1 MGKGYLRLVAYLL
14 AILLSALLFVGCT
27 SDKKENDSEE
37 QVSSENGS
45 NVEQEQAS
53 GDSEKSENS
62 EETVEPGWKKDTSP
76 VTFDWYVH
84 FSWYNYNW
92 GETLISKYVQEKTG
106 VSINFIVP
114 AGNENEKLN
123 TMIASNTLPD
133 FVTLGWWE
141 DGVRKMIDGGLVYS
155 LNELADKYDPYFYEV
170 ASPQVLKW
178 YEQDDGKT
186 YGYPNFAVAPED
198 YDKYEKIPSNQ
209 TFVVRKDMYEALGKP
224 DMRTPEGF
232 LAALKAAKEK
242 FPEVNGQPLIP
253 IGLHEFTD
261 TGNYS
266 LESYLANFLAIPRE
280 KDGKLYDF
288 REDPEYIR
296 WLKTFRKANEM
307 GLLSPDIFIDK
318 RAQMEEKIAQG
329 RYFAMLYQRTDFVAA
344 QQALYERDP
353 NSIYIAV
360 DGPANSNLD
369 PPKLAGPGISGWTL
383 TMITKNCKHPDRAI
397 RFVSYW
403 LSEEG
408 QRDMYLGRQG
418 ETWDIIDGKEQY
430 LPEYAEMARNNREQF
445 DKVVGQDPLWMLGN
459 SLIQMRWAPEPG
471 PAVRQLEE
479 WTYGKAVSYAIYDNL
494 IPPSDS
500 EEGIIA
506 SRIADLWGQT
516 LPKLLLAK
524 SDEEFDQIY
533 QDFLKKRAEAGYEK
547 LLAWQMQ
554 KLEENKKKLGIK

>member
-1 MGKGYLRLVAYLL
+1 MFRKKRRFTLIAVYLL
-14 AILLSALLFVGCT
+14 VILLSVSLLAGCGSAT
-27 SDKKENDSEE
+27 DRDQKSGGQQTTTGDEKDDTQQSEVPVDE
-37 QVSSENGS
+37 G
-45 NVEQEQAS
+45 
-53 GDSEKSENS
+53 G
-62 EETVEPGWKKDTSP
+62 PGWRKDTSP
-76 VTFDWYVH
+76 VTLDWYVH

-106 VSINFIVP
+106 VAINFIVP

-133 FVTLGWWE
+133 VVTLGWWE
-141 DGVRKMIDGGLVYS
+141 DGVRKMIEGKLVYS
-155 LNELADKYDPYFYEV
+155 LNELADQYDPYFYQV
-170 ASPQVLKW
+170 ASEQLLGW
-178 YEQDDGKT
+178 YMQDDGKT
-186 YGYPNFAVAPED
+186 YGYPNFAVTPND
-198 YDKYEKIPSNQ
+198 YDKFDNIASNQ
-209 TFVVRKDMYEALGKP
+209 TFLVKKDIYEAIGQP

-232 LAALKAAKEK
+232 LNALQAAKEK
-242 FPEVNGQPLIP
+242 FPVVNGQPLIP
-253 IGLHEFTD
+253 LGLHEFTD

-307 GLLSPDIFIDK
+307 GLLATDIFVDK

-329 RYFAMLYQRTDFVAA
+329 RYFSMIYQRTDMVAG
-344 QQALYERDP
+344 QQALYARDP

-383 TMITKNCKHPDRAI
+383 TMITKNCKNPDRAI
-397 RFVSYW
+397 RFMSYW
-403 LSEEG
+403 ISEEG

-418 ETWDIIDGKEQY
+418 ETWDVIDGKEQY
-430 LPEYAEMARNNREQF
+430 LPKYAEMAQNNREEF

-459 SLIQMRWAPEPG
+459 SLIQMRWKPETG
-471 PAVRQLEE
+471 PALKQMEE
-479 WTYGKAVSYAIYDNL
+479 WTFGKAVSYAAYDNL
-494 IPPSDS
+494 IPPADS

-506 SRIADLWGQT
+506 TRIADIWGQT
-516 LPKLLLAK
+516 LPRLLLAQTE
-524 SDEEFDQIY
+524 EEFDRLY
-533 QDFLKKRAEAGYEK
+533 QEFLSNRDKAGFEK
-547 LLAWQMQ
+547 LVAWQMQ
-554 KLEENKKKLGIK
+554 KLAENKKKLGIE